1 MATLRN
7 EISKLIQQIQKNNS
21 IIDSLKPSLFE
32 SVVAEAVIR
41 NNELINISKKYS
53 ESLDFV
59 GKFRDKLGK
68 INSFAIETK
77 QLQKAV
83 ETTDL

>member
-1 MATLRN
+1 MATSRN